1 MAGNQIG
8 NEVLFLAEFLI
19 DSFIFFTKRIVD
31 IASRLAHDGEHLR
44 ADVLRRDFELAA
56 DVILTQLA
64 EKRVGFVGHDVVI
77 TQTGTHK
84 HFFNLGQGAHLA
96 KQLDVIRV
104 IDDHIRAGLGEQA
117 LAACARADFEL
128 LIAGGAAEIG
138 RRAAHIMDVPLKF
151 GICVMAF
158 ASSITDSWLRVVTM
172 RPCRNVMAQKEHEP
186 KQPRVCAMENCTSS
200 MAGTPPNA
208 S

>member
-19 DSFIFFTKRIVD
+19 DSFIFFTKRVVY

-77 TQTGTHK
+77 TQTGAHK
-84 HFFNLGQGAHLA
+84 HLSL
-96 KQLDVIRV
+96 I
-104 IDDHIRAGLGEQA
+104 HI
-117 LAACARADFEL
+117 
-128 LIAGGAAEIG
+128 
-138 RRAAHIMDVPLKF
+138 
-151 GICVMAF
+151 
-158 ASSITDSWLRVVTM
+158 
-172 RPCRNVMAQKEHEP
+172 
-186 KQPRVCAMENCTSS
+186 
-200 MAGTPPNA
+200 
-208 S
+208 